1 MNFFSALEFIKRG
14 RDKSVAGDTLFR
26 DQESNVNNLRDTND
40 AFLASGSYDG
50 TLMIWNLNKRVCV
63 KTLRAHS
70 PHRLS
75 SIASSNDGLT
85 LVSVGWDG
93 NIKVNY
99 ILLHTHYLLPKNS
112 KKKTIIKLIIST
124 IINFSCG
131 VVVHII
137 LYPLFLETRDRSIV

>member
-1 MNFFSALEFIKRG
+1 MACIINFFSALEFIKRNSG
-14 RDKSVAGDTLFR
+14 HSLAGDTLFR
-26 DQESNVNNLRDTND
+26 DQESNANNLHDTND

-93 NIKVNY
+93 NIKVNKY
-99 ILLHTHYLLPKNS
+99 YSIRIIYCPKTLRRKQLS
-112 KKKTIIKLIIST
+112 SL
-124 IINFSCG
+124 
-131 VVVHII
+131 
-137 LYPLFLETRDRSIV
+137 

>member
-14 RDKSVAGDTLFR
+14 RGKSVAGDTLFR

-93 NIKVNY
+93 NIKVNE
-99 ILLHTHYLLPKNS
+99 ILLHTHYLLRRKQLS
-112 KKKTIIKLIIST
+112 SL
-124 IINFSCG
+124 
-131 VVVHII
+131 
-137 LYPLFLETRDRSIV
+137 

>member
-1 MNFFSALEFIKRG
+1 MACIINFFSALEFIKRNSG
-14 RDKSVAGDTLFR
+14 HSLAGDTLFR
-26 DQESNVNNLRDTND
+26 DQESNANNLHDTND

-50 TLMIWNLNKRVCV
+50 TLMIWNLNKRVYV

-93 NIKVNY
+93 NIKVNKY
-99 ILLHTHYLLPKNS
+99 YAIR
-112 KKKTIIKLIIST
+112 IIYFKL
-124 IINFSCG
+124 
-131 VVVHII
+131 
-137 LYPLFLETRDRSIV
+137 